1 MCLPNIF
8 DHAEWH
14 DKILKSP
21 PELQSCGGLLQPHY
35 LDSCRTEK
43 VLLVGLFL
51 FVCVCSRVRVTTCTR
66 YNMLQELFRISTIG
80 VTYITSSK
88 MMCNERNTGGIKPG
102 GFLCLVIFPFP
113 WPWIEVVPYVQ
124 TNSGVANKGKL
135 GEVHAAFDCFVQTIY
150 RMSTRK
156 FLTHICIWEKS
167 SNIWNFARMWHYLQ
181 QFGGKMRQQYRFWEE
196 TAFKARKDACQLATI
211 ALHGQPY
218 WRVVWHQC
226 HNN

>member
-8 DHAEWH
+8 DAEWH

-21 PELQSCGGLLQPHY
+21 TWTAILWRLATATLLGLLS
-35 LDSCRTEK
+35 DRE
-43 VLLVGLFL
+43 
-51 FVCVCSRVRVTTCTR
+51 SRVRVTTCTR

-150 RMSTRK
+150 RMSTRI
-156 FLTHICIWEKS
+156 FLTHICDICIREKS

-181 QFGGKMRQQYRFWEE
+181 QFGGKMCQQYRFWEE
-196 TAFKARKDACQLATI
+196 TAFKAGKDACQLATI